1 MRNATPVSVRRA
13 IVRAHKK
20 GLTYD
25 EIGRLLGVGAA
36 TVSRVLRLAREERS
50 VEPKPVRGG
59 NYSPITGRV
68 AELLVAIVGTF
79 SDATVAE
86 LTEVLIRR
94 SGVSTSRAGVQRA
107 LHRLGF
113 SRKKSRSW
121 QRSETRP
128 STDDTVGSSARR
140 SLR

>member
-1 MRNATPVSVRRA
+1 MRNATPVRVRRA
-13 IVRAHKK
+13 IVRAHRN

-25 EIGRLLGVGAA
+25 AIARLLDVGPA
-36 TVSRVLRLAREERS
+36 TVSRVLRLAREVRS

-68 AELLVAIVGTF
+68 AELLVTIVSTL

-86 LTEVLIRR
+86 LTEALVKR
-94 SGVSTSRAGVQRA
+94 SGVSTSRSGVQRA

-121 QRSETRP
+121 QRSATRRN
-128 STDDTVGSSARR
+128 TDGIDGDSARR
-140 SLR
+140 S